1 MASIDPS
8 GPNADQIAYWNGRNA
23 QKWVAFQDSMDR
35 MLAPLSAHAMDVAG
49 IASGQRVVDIGC
61 GCGGTSIELAGRVG
75 PSGAVLGADISGPM
89 LERARQRVAELSGH
103 TIEFVQADASIHPFD
118 GDADQAFSRFG
129 VMFFQDPAAAFR
141 NIASALKPGG
151 RFTFICWAEASA
163 NPWRSVPIAVAA
175 RHVELPAPEAP
186 GGPGPFSL
194 SDEARPRTLLAEA
207 GFMDIRIERDE
218 RGLLIGPTVE
228 SAAEHAVQLGPLGN
242 IMRDAPAAAQDAVVR
257 DMRAALAEHMAE
269 DGVRLGAATW
279 IVTAR
284 RPG

>member
-1 MASIDPS
+1 MDPT

-23 QKWVAFQDSMDR
+23 QKWIAFQDSMDH
-35 MLAPLSAHAMDVAG
+35 MLAPLSAHAMDIAG
-49 IASGQRVVDIGC
+49 IAIGERVVDIGC

-103 TIEFVQADASIHPFD
+103 TIEFLQADASIHPFD

-141 NIASALKPGG
+141 NIAGALKPGG
-151 RFTFICWAEASA
+151 RFTFVCWAEATA
-163 NPWRSVPIAVAA
+163 NPWRSVPIAVAG
-175 RHVELPAPEAP
+175 RHVTLPTPEPP

-194 SDEARPRTLLAEA
+194 SETNRPRALLSEA
-207 GFMDIRIERDE
+207 GFEDIRVVRDE
-218 RGLLIGPTVE
+218 RDLLIGATVE
-228 SAAEHAVQLGPLGN
+228 TAAEHAVQLGPLGN
-242 IMRDAPAAAQDAVVR
+242 VMRDAPPAAQEAVAQ
-257 DMRAALAEHMAE
+257 DMRTALAEYMAE

-279 IVTAR
+279 IATAR